1 MLRKICRE
9 VGCFMRILVA
19 DDHRLVLDG
28 IVRSL
33 AAEKDMEIVGCART
47 GAEVLPRVRELR
59 PDLVLLD
66 IRMPRRNGLECL
78 DQLRAYHP
86 EGKVV
91 MLTCSTDEEHIT
103 AALSGGACGY
113 VVKSVNPAE
122 LPAILRRA
130 LSGEQQS
137 SLPGREADE
146 DARERVPGLTDR
158 ETAILRCIA
167 AGRSNRSIAT
177 DLWVTEQTVKFHLTN
192 IYRKLGAANRTEAA
206 RHAYRLGLVPTPVL
220 EAV

>member
-1 MLRKICRE
+1 
-9 VGCFMRILVA
+9 MRILVA
-19 DDHRLVLDG
+19 DDHRLVLEG

-33 AAEKDMEIVGCART
+33 AAEEDMVVVGCARS
-47 GAEVLPRVRELR
+47 GAEVLPRVRELM

-66 IRMPRRNGLECL
+66 IRMPRRTGLECL
-78 DQLRAYHP
+78 GQLRKHHP
-86 EGKVV
+86 EVKIV

-103 AALSGGACGY
+103 AAVSGGACGY
-113 VVKSVNPAE
+113 IVKSVNPAE

-130 LSGEQQS
+130 ASGELEPAAGLRDTAES
-137 SLPGREADE
+137 A
-146 DARERVPGLTDR
+146 AERVPGLTER

-167 AGRSNRSIAT
+167 LGRSNRSIAK

-206 RHAYRLGLVPTPVL
+206 RHAYRLGLAATPVL

>member
-1 MLRKICRE
+1 
-9 VGCFMRILVA
+9 MRILVA

-33 AAEKDMEIVGCART
+33 AAEDDIEVVGCART
-47 GAEVLPRVRELR
+47 GAEVLPRVRELL

-78 DQLRAYHP
+78 AQLRTYHP
-86 EGKVV
+86 EVKVV

-113 VVKSVNPAE
+113 IAKSVNPAD
-122 LPAILRRA
+122 LPGILRRA
-130 LSGEQQS
+130 LNGELES
-137 SLPGREADE
+137 ARPESDADQ
-146 DARERVPGLTDR
+146 AAHERVPGLTER

-167 AGRSNRSIAT
+167 LGRSNRSIAT

-206 RHAYRLGLVPTPVL
+206 RHAYRLGLVQTPVL